1 MSTQAGV
8 AGPCP
13 QCGANIPV
21 AGAYPAWC
29 DACGWNLAGPPEE
42 PTRQSKLDV
51 VDRRLASRLGAG
63 LAAEFSADTDLR
75 PRLTRA
81 KAATYVLAVLTLA
94 LALFF
99 VFLGV
104 VLLGLGVTRP
114 NIAFLVLGALS
125 LGIGVLMRPRL
136 GRAPEGAS
144 LSRHDAPTLH
154 RLVDDVAA
162 ALETGPAGVLVVDD
176 EWNASW
182 SVTGLRRVRVLT
194 LGLPLFRVLGPQE
207 RVALVAHE
215 LAHGRNG
222 DARRG
227 LLVGSAWR
235 ALAELYAILAPDPY
249 SEGVFDGIFNLIFWL
264 VSRPVYAVLLVHG
277 RLTAHDAHRAE
288 YLADALAARV
298 AGTEGAARL
307 LEAILLEGV
316 LHTHIVRLAQYGD
329 SSGLIETL
337 ADDVR
342 AVPER
347 ERLRR
352 RRLAELERSSLDAFH
367 PPVAKRMEVLE
378 ARTRLPAAVTLSV
391 EGAAAIDRELAP
403 LHAGVERRIV
413 DAYRD
418 LLYAG

>member
-1 MSTQAGV
+1 MGA
-8 AGPCP
+8 PCP
-13 QCGANIPV
+13 QCGATIP
-21 AGAYPAWC
+21 ASGPYPAWC
-29 DACGWNLAGPPEE
+29 DTCGWNLAGPPEE
-42 PTRQSKLDV
+42 PSRQSKLDV

-81 KAATYVLAVLTLA
+81 KAAAYALAVLTLA

-99 VFLGV
+99 GLLGV
-104 VLLGLGVTRP
+104 VLLVLGVTRP
-114 NIAFLVLGALS
+114 NIAFVVLGALF
-125 LGIGVLMRPRL
+125 LGVGVLMRPRL
-136 GRAPEGAS
+136 GRAPQGVP
-144 LSRHDAPTLH
+144 LSRDDAPALH
-154 RLVDDVAA
+154 GLVDDVSA
-162 ALETGPAGVLVVDD
+162 ALGTRAAGVVLVDAQ
-176 EWNASW
+176 WNASW

-249 SEGVFDGIFNLIFWL
+249 AEGVFDGIFNLVFWL
-264 VSRPVYAVLLVHG
+264 VSRPVYGVLLVHG
-277 RLTAHDAHRAE
+277 WLTAHDSHRAE

-298 AGTEGAARL
+298 AGTEAASRL

-316 LHTHIVRLAQYGD
+316 LHTHVVRLAQYGD
-329 SSGLIETL
+329 PSGLIDTL

-352 RRLAELERSSLDAFH
+352 RRVAQLERSSLDAFH
-367 PPVAKRMEVLE
+367 PPVAKRMAVLE
-378 ARTRLPAAVTLSV
+378 TRAELPAAVTLSA
-391 EGAAAIDRELAP
+391 EDAAAIDRELAP
-403 LHAGVERRIV
+403 LHAGVERHIV

-418 LLYAG
+418 LLYAR

>member
-1 MSTQAGV
+1 M
-8 AGPCP
+8 PCP
-13 QCGANIPV
+13 QCGATIP
-21 AGAYPAWC
+21 ASGPYPAWC
-29 DACGWNLAGPPEE
+29 DTCGWNLAGPPEE
-42 PTRQSKLDV
+42 PSRQSKLDV
-51 VDRRLASRLGAG
+51 VDRRLAARLGAG

-81 KAATYVLAVLTLA
+81 KAATYVLAVVTLA
-94 LALFF
+94 LALVF
-99 VFLGV
+99 VLIGV

-125 LGIGVLMRPRL
+125 VGVGVLMRPRL
-136 GRAPEGAS
+136 GHAPRSS
-144 LSRHDAPTLH
+144 LSRHEAPVLH

-162 ALETGPAGVLVVDD
+162 ALETRAAGVVVVDD

-182 SVTGLRRVRVLT
+182 SVTGLRRTRVLT
-194 LGLPLFRVLGPQE
+194 LGLQLFRVLEPQE

-249 SEGVFDGIFNLIFWL
+249 PESVFDGMFNAIFWV

-288 YLADALAARV
+288 YLADALSARV

-307 LEAILLEGV
+307 LDVLLLEGV
-316 LHTHIVRLAQYGD
+316 LHAHVVRLAQYGD
-329 SSGLIETL
+329 PSGLIDTL

-352 RRLAELERSSLDAFH
+352 RRVAELERSSLDAFH

-378 ARTRLPAAVTLSV
+378 ARAELPATVTLSG
-391 EGAAAIDRELAP
+391 EDAAAIDRELAP